1 MAAPESASVLLL
13 SPAAGARYGALG
25 FALAFVALPLYISL
39 PAHYAQ
45 EFGMPLAWL
54 GAVLLGA
61 RLADALVDPWIGR
74 LCDRWL
80 NKAGARI
87 HVLMAAAAALLL
99 AGFVGLFFPP
109 WREHN
114 ALLAWC
120 TAFLLLTYFGYS
132 LLSVMHQAWGAG
144 LGGTAIEQTR
154 VVAWREGFALA
165 GVICASLMPGLIGLQ
180 ATAGFLGLALL
191 ITLCLLRSA
200 PRAQAR
206 PLGAQAPT
214 QQIWRSRSFR
224 RLLAVFLL
232 NGIAAAIPASLL
244 LFFVRD
250 RLQAQQW
257 EGAFLGL
264 YFIAAALSLP
274 LWLRMVAR
282 FGQARSWGIG
292 MLLAVTAFAWAAT
305 LGPGDSLAFALIC
318 LTSGV
323 AVGADLSIPAAMLTR
338 VVQDEGLDGRAEGA
352 FFGWWNAAN
361 KLNLAL
367 AAGLSLP
374 LLQLLDY
381 APGRR
386 DADALRAL
394 TLAYCL
400 LPCVLKLLAAG
411 LLYLFWIRPLGTKE
425 LR

>member
-1 MAAPESASVLLL
+1 
-13 SPAAGARYGALG
+13 
-25 FALAFVALPLYISL
+25 
-39 PAHYAQ
+39 
-45 EFGMPLAWL
+45 
-54 GAVLLGA
+54 
-61 RLADALVDPWIGR
+61 
-74 LCDRWL
+74 
-80 NKAGARI
+80 
-87 HVLMAAAAALLL
+87 
-99 AGFVGLFFPP
+99 
-109 WREHN
+109 
-114 ALLAWC
+114 
-120 TAFLLLTYFGYS
+120 
-132 LLSVMHQAWGAG
+132 
-144 LGGTAIEQTR
+144 
-154 VVAWREGFALA
+154 
-165 GVICASLMPGLIGLQ
+165 
-180 ATAGFLGLALL
+180 
-191 ITLCLLRSA
+191 
-200 PRAQAR
+200 
-206 PLGAQAPT
+206 
-214 QQIWRSRSFR
+214 
-224 RLLAVFLL
+224 VFLL

-250 RLQAQQW
+250 RLQAPQW

-338 VVQDEGLDGRAEGA
+338 VVQGEGLDGRAEGA

>member
-1 MAAPESASVLLL
+1 VAAELAL

-45 EFGMPLAWL
+45 EFGMPLALL
-54 GAVLLGA
+54 GALLLAA
-61 RLADALVDPWIGR
+61 RLADALIDPWIGR
-74 LCDRWL
+74 LCDAWL
-80 NKAGARI
+80 NQAPTR
-87 HVLMAAAAALLL
+87 VLPLMAAAALLL
-99 AGFVGLFFPP
+99 GGGFVGLFFPP
-109 WREHN
+109 WRGQS

-120 TAFLLLTYFGYS
+120 GAFLLLTYFGYS
-132 LLSVMHQAWGAG
+132 LLSVMHQAWGAR
-144 LGGTAIEQTR
+144 LGGSAAEQTR

-165 GVICASLMPGLIGLQ
+165 GVISASLLPSLIGLP
-180 ATAGFLGLALL
+180 ATAAALGAALGLGLL
-191 ITLCLLRSA
+191 LLSRA
-200 PRAQAR
+200 PRAPALFVDPHGMAVSVWQS
-206 PLGAQAPT
+206 AP
-214 QQIWRSRSFR
+214 FR

-250 RLQAQQW
+250 RLEAPQW

-274 LWLRMVAR
+274 VWLRMVR
-282 FGQARSWGIG
+282 HFGQARSWGLA
-292 MLLAVTAFAWAAT
+292 MLLAVAAFAWAAT
-305 LGPGDSLAFALIC
+305 LGAGDSLAFAMIC
-318 LTSGV
+318 LASGF
-323 AVGADLSIPAAMLTR
+323 ALGADLAIPGAMLAL
-338 VVQDEGLDGRAEGA
+338 VVREAGHGGRAEGA
-352 FFGWWNAAN
+352 FFGWWNAAA

-374 LLQLLDY
+374 LLQALNY

-386 DADALRAL
+386 DAEALHAL

-411 LLYLFWIRPLGTKE
+411 LLYVFWIRPEGAKE
-425 LR
+425 MP